1 MQYKIVNLRVKNFK
15 CFDNTKFYEFRIE
28 YGKNPIILSGPNGF
42 GKTTFFDAIELIFSK
57 NITRLDKGIEKK
69 TTNLGKNI
77 LLNKANEDGY
87 VVLTLRK
94 EKSEFL
100 TIFAKILNI
109 NHKLEVEDSIYY
121 GEIREFISTDKL
133 DSFLCSYVHWKDAVD
148 NENLIKYRAKNFN
161 VYYYVSQ
168 AESVHFLKR
177 TISDRKNAM
186 NVLLNTDFID
196 DRKKVVIDL
205 IGSRNGLSGHLIN
218 DEIMTL
224 DSELKKKAAILKVLS
239 KSSMQAEVE
248 KIEYVDLGLYNKDS
262 NLYFWDSASIAE
274 LDNSEIKRG
283 INILESIIS
292 FWENKKDYG
301 NYRWNE
307 DISKVLKGNSIQDYI
322 DYREYVINNL
332 VSMQNVEQQ
341 LEKWDSTIQIYN
353 CTLLFRQETPE
364 ETSYKEEDIIALKK
378 LIPKLEKYDFSLIK
392 SITGEILSLRSTFS
406 TNQKVIDKL
415 TNARNALKNAK
426 NEYDEQGT
434 ACPYCNTKF
443 ANTTLLNDGF
453 EEVEKLLQIESGSIG
468 ERIALKR
475 KELES
480 AVEKVKEIVHPYV
493 DGLDESV
500 IDLLIQRKTSLK
512 GFISDSGRVANVE
525 KVVKYLA
532 TADYVSE
539 TEGDNLIIDIQR
551 VLSGLIRNIENQE
564 FDNLYIKHK
573 YEKVEELYG
582 EDIKKMMEQMTVE
595 TLKKKFKYLE
605 KVVWEKENTE
615 IYVIKGEMKD
625 LIVRKEKITRIRQQ
639 LNELSKVYDKSV
651 EEYKNITLKQL
662 RVPLLIYTGKILQDY
677 QNGLGVFVSKDE
689 MRFVSNGDAKHDI
702 LNTFS
707 SGQLSGFVLSFLF
720 AMNKQYIKASSDDIG
735 FILIDDP
742 VQTMDDINISSL
754 IEVLRNDF
762 SDKQIILST
771 HEMDKENYILYKF
784 YKYNRIG
791 QSFNVKEEI
800 YG

>member
-15 CFDNTKFYEFRIE
+15 CFDNTQFYEFRIE
-28 YGKNPIILSGPNGF
+28 YEKNPIILSGPNGF

-77 LLNKANEDGY
+77 LLNKANKDGY
-87 VVLTLRK
+87 VVLTLRN
-94 EKSEFL
+94 EQSEFL
-100 TIFAKILNI
+100 TIFAKILNN
-109 NHKLEVEDSIYY
+109 NHKLEVENSIYY
-121 GEIREFISTDKL
+121 GEISRFISTDEL
-133 DSFLCSYVHWKDAVD
+133 DSFLCSYDDWKDSVD

-186 NVLLNTDFID
+186 NVLLNTGFID
-196 DRKKVVIDL
+196 DRKNVVIDL
-205 IGSRNGLSGHLIN
+205 IGSRNGTSGHLIN
-218 DEIMTL
+218 DEIMAL
-224 DSELKKKAAILKVLS
+224 DSELKKKVAILKALS
-239 KSSMQAEVE
+239 KSNLQAEVE
-248 KIEYVDLGLYNKDS
+248 NIGYVDLGLYNKDS
-262 NLYFWDSASIAE
+262 NLYFWDSSSIAE
-274 LDNSEIKRG
+274 LDNYEIKRG
-283 INILESIIS
+283 INILEGIIS
-292 FWENKKDYG
+292 FWENENDYR

-307 DISKVLKGNSIQDYI
+307 DISKILKGNSIGDYI
-322 DYREYVINNL
+322 DYKDYIINNE
-332 VSMQNVEQQ
+332 VSVQKVEQQ
-341 LEKWDSTIQIYN
+341 LEKWDSTVQIYN
-353 CTLLFRQETPE
+353 RTLFFRQEIPE
-364 ETSYKEEDIIALKK
+364 AGNYKDEDVIALKK
-378 LIPKLEKYDFSLIK
+378 LIPQLEKYDFSLIK
-392 SITGEILSLRSTFS
+392 YITSEILSLKNTLS
-406 TNQKVIDKL
+406 TNQTIIDKL
-415 TNARNALKNAK
+415 ASARKALKNAK
-426 NEYDEQGT
+426 DEYDEQGVT
-434 ACPYCNTKF
+434 CPFCNTKF
-443 ANTTLLNDGF
+443 ADVTSLNDGF
-453 EEVEKLLQIESGSIG
+453 EDVDKLLQIESGSIG
-468 ERIALKR
+468 ERIEQKR

-493 DGLDESV
+493 DGLDENT
-500 IDLLIQRKTSLK
+500 IELLIQRKTSLR
-512 GFISDSGRVANVE
+512 GFVGDSGRVANVE

-532 TADYVSE
+532 DADYMPE
-539 TEGDNLIIDIQR
+539 TEGDNSVIDIQS
-551 VLSGLIRNIENQE
+551 VLSGLVKNITNQE
-564 FDNLYIKHK
+564 FDNLNIKHK
-573 YEKVEELYG
+573 YEKVEEIYG
-582 EDIKKMMEQMTVE
+582 EGIKDIKKQMTVE
-595 TLKKKFKYLE
+595 RLKKKFKYLE

-615 IYVIKGEMKD
+615 IYEIKREMKA
-625 LIVRKEKITRIRQQ
+625 LIIRKEKVTRIRQQ
-639 LNELSKVYDKSV
+639 LNELSKVYEQSL

-677 QNGLGVFVSKDE
+677 QNGLGVFVSKGE

-707 SGQLSGFVLSFLF
+707 SGQLSGFVLAFLF
-720 AMNKQYIKASSDDIG
+720 AMNKQYIKASTDDLG

-784 YKYNRIG
+784 YKYNKIG

>member
-15 CFDNTKFYEFRIE
+15 CFDDMQFYEFRIE
-28 YGKNPIILSGPNGF
+28 YEKNPIILSGPNGF

-69 TTNLGKNI
+69 TINLGKNI

-87 VVLTLRK
+87 VILTLRN
-94 EKSEFL
+94 EQSEFL
-100 TIFAKILNI
+100 TIFAKILNN

-121 GEIREFISTDKL
+121 GEISGFISTDEL
-133 DSFLCSYVHWKDAVD
+133 DSFLCSYDDWKESVD

-186 NVLLNTDFID
+186 NVLLNTGFID
-196 DRKKVVIDL
+196 DRKKAVIDL
-205 IGSRNGLSGHLIN
+205 IGSRNGTSGHLIN
-218 DEIMTL
+218 DEIMKL
-224 DSELKKKAAILKVLS
+224 DSELKKKAAILKALS
-239 KSSMQAEVE
+239 KSNMQAEIE

-262 NLYFWDSASIAE
+262 KLYFWDSLSIAE

-283 INILESIIS
+283 LNILEGIIS
-292 FWENKKDYG
+292 FWENESDYR

-307 DISKVLKGNSIQDYI
+307 DISKILKGNSIEDYI
-322 DYREYVINNL
+322 EYREYIINNE
-332 VSMQNVEQQ
+332 VSMQIVEQQ
-341 LEKWDSTIQIYN
+341 LKKWDSTIQIYN
-353 CTLLFRQETPE
+353 RTLFFRQEIPE
-364 ETSYKEEDIIALKK
+364 AENYKEEDVIALKK
-378 LIPKLEKYDFSLIK
+378 LIPELEIYDFSLIK
-392 SITGEILSLRSTFS
+392 NVTSEILSLKNNLS
-406 TNQKVIDKL
+406 TNQKILDKL
-415 TNARNALKNAK
+415 ASARKTLKNAK
-426 NEYDEQGT
+426 DEYDEQGVT
-434 ACPYCNTKF
+434 CPFCNTKF
-443 ANTTLLNDGF
+443 ADVTHLNDGF
-453 EEVEKLLQIESGSIG
+453 EDVDKLLQIESGNIG
-468 ERIALKR
+468 ERMALKR
-475 KELES
+475 KELGS
-480 AVEKVKEIVHPYV
+480 AIEKVKEIVYPYV
-493 DGLDESV
+493 DGLDENT

-532 TADYVSE
+532 VAEYAPE
-539 TEGDNLIIDIQR
+539 TEGNNLVIDIQR
-551 VLSGLIRNIENQE
+551 MLSGLIKNIENQE
-564 FDNLYIKHK
+564 YDNLYIKHQ

-582 EDIKKMMEQMTVE
+582 EDIKNMMKQMTVE

-605 KVVWEKENTE
+605 KVAWEKENTE
-615 IYVIKGEMKD
+615 IHEIKREMKD
-625 LIVRKEKITRIRQQ
+625 LIVRKEKVMRIRQQ

-662 RVPLLIYTGKILQDY
+662 RVPLLIYSGKILQDY

-707 SGQLSGFVLSFLF
+707 SGQLSGFVLAFLF
-720 AMNKQYIKASSDDIG
+720 SMNKQYIKASSDDIG

-784 YKYNRIG
+784 YKYNKIG

>member
-15 CFDNTKFYEFRIE
+15 CFDNTQFYEFRIE
-28 YGKNPIILSGPNGF
+28 YEKNPIILSGPNGF

-87 VVLTLRK
+87 VVLTLRN
-94 EKSEFL
+94 EQSDFL
-100 TIFAKILNI
+100 TIFARILN
-109 NHKLEVEDSIYY
+109 NNYKLEVEDSIYY
-121 GEIREFISTDKL
+121 GEIRGVISTDEL
-133 DSFLCSYVHWKDAVD
+133 DSVLGNYDAWKDSVD
-148 NENLIKYRAKNFN
+148 NEALIKYRAKNFN

-168 AESVHFLKR
+168 SESVHFLKR

-186 NVLLNTDFID
+186 NVLLNTGFID
-196 DRKKVVIDL
+196 ERKKVVSDL
-205 IGSRNGLSGHLIN
+205 IGSRNGTSGHLIN

-224 DSELKKKAAILKVLS
+224 DNELKKKAAILKALS
-239 KSSMQAEVE
+239 KNNMQAEVE

-262 NLYFWDSASIAE
+262 NLYFWDSSSIAE

-283 INILESIIS
+283 INILEGIIS
-292 FWENKKDYG
+292 FWENQNDYR

-307 DISKVLKGNSIQDYI
+307 DISKALKGNSIQDYI

-332 VSMQNVEQQ
+332 VSMQKVEQQ
-341 LEKWDSTIQIYN
+341 LGKWDSTMQIYN
-353 CTLLFRQETPE
+353 CTLLFRQEIPE

-378 LIPKLEKYDFSLIK
+378 LVPELEKYDFSLIK
-392 SITGEILSLRSTFS
+392 SIADEILSLRSTFS
-406 TNQKVIDKL
+406 TNQKIIDKL
-415 TNARNALKNAK
+415 TSARNALKNAK
-426 NEYDEQGT
+426 NEYDENGT
-434 ACPYCNTKF
+434 ACPFCNTKF
-443 ANTTLLNDGF
+443 ADTTLLNDGF
-453 EEVEKLLQIESGSIG
+453 EEVEKMLQIESGSIG
-468 ERIALKR
+468 QRIALKR

-500 IDLLIQRKTSLK
+500 IDLLIQRKSSLK

-532 TADYVSE
+532 NAKYALE
-539 TEGDNLIIDIQR
+539 TEENKLVIDIQR
-551 VLSGLIRNIENQE
+551 VLSGLVKNIENPE
-564 FDNLYIKHK
+564 FDDLYIKHK

-582 EDIKKMMEQMTVE
+582 EEIKNMMKQMTVE

-615 IYVIKGEMKD
+615 IHEIKREMKD
-625 LIVRKEKITRIRQQ
+625 LIVRKEQVTRIRQQ

-707 SGQLSGFVLSFLF
+707 SGQLSGFVLAFLF

-784 YKYNRIG
+784 YKYNKVG